1 MNLLIVTGLSG
12 AGKSSVLDFL
22 EDSGY
27 FCVDNLPI
35 PLIQDLVVRLQKIE
49 EVEQIALGIDS
60 RNIHLEKLDDVI
72 DKLIHEGI
80 HVIILFLDASDEVL
94 LRRYSQ
100 TRRVHPL
107 AKNGNI
113 QEGINRERKQ
123 LAPLKEKATYYIDT
137 SDLKPTQI
145 FNRLIDMGILQTKD
159 FVLAITSF
167 GFKRGLPPDADIVFD
182 VRFVPNPFWIE
193 SMKKLSGKD
202 QAVIDYIMSFDQTHL
217 FLNQF
222 THTLHDLLPYYRN
235 EGKKRLNIAIGCTGG
250 QHRSVCIADEL
261 AKKMAKNQVEI
272 SIQHRDL
279 HLMNID

>member
-22 EDSGY
+22 EDNGY
-27 FCVDNLPI
+27 FCVDNLPVS
-35 PLIQDLVVRLQKIE
+35 LIQDLVVRLQKIE

-60 RNIHLEKLDDVI
+60 RNIHLENLEDVVNKLVQ
-72 DKLIHEGI
+72 EGI
-80 HVIILFLDASDEVL
+80 HVIMLFLDASDEIL

-107 AKNGNI
+107 AKDGNI
-113 QEGINRERKQ
+113 QEGIDQERDQ

-167 GFKRGLPPDADIVFD
+167 GFKRGIPPDADIVFD
-182 VRFVPNPFWIE
+182 VRFIPNPFWIE

-202 QAVIDYIMSFDQTHL
+202 QTVIDYIMSFDQTNI
-217 FLNQF
+217 FLKEF
-222 THTLHDLLPYYRN
+222 THTLRGLLPYYRN

-261 AKKMAKNQVEI
+261 ARRVPENEV